1 MRETLGS
8 YLRGPQWRNLRIRL
22 LKEQARKRAN
32 AYRPN
37 RGNDQHGNN
46 TETKGIPQDENNFTT
61 G

>member
-22 LKEQARKRAN
+22 LKEQARKCVNTCGRS
-32 AYRPN
+32 
-37 RGNDQHGNN
+37 DQKATHGNN
-46 TETKGIPQDENNFTT
+46 TGTKGIPQDENNFIT